1 MKMGTRIKA
10 KIIELHSQG
19 YSTGE
24 IARMLKIAEAFVV
37 SVIRKD

>member
-24 IARMLKIAEAFVV
+24 IARILGIAEAFVV